1 VTAEIGGAVS
11 VVDVA
16 KKAVIGTVKLEKEG
30 ARPKGVVVHPDGKRV
45 YVSTG
50 SGNEVATIDAE
61 ALRVKGYTPVGRRP
75 WGLAVTSDGRWLL
88 TANGVSEDVS
98 IIDTETEKVVATV
111 PAGKGAWGV
120 VVGR

>member
-1 VTAEIGGAVS
+1 MI
-11 VVDVA
+11 
-16 KKAVIGTVKLEKEG
+16 
-30 ARPKGVVVHPDGKRV
+30 VHPNGKRV

-61 ALRVKGYTPVGRRP
+61 TLRVLGYIPVGRRP
-75 WGLAVTSDGRWLL
+75 WGLALTRDGRWLL

-98 IIDTETEKVVATV
+98 IIDTEADKVVATV